1 MDTKFKYIFNK
12 HLDDSRWKHL
22 VNVDLC
28 KPGPPHPCGD
38 YQADRT
44 NFIKFM
50 DTHYDKVKY
59 SIRWTDYG
67 VDVRFESDADAASFL
82 MLHT

>member
-1 MDTKFKYIFNK
+1 MDTKFKYIFNR
-12 HLDDSRWKHL
+12 HLNDSRWKHL

-28 KPGPPHPCGD
+28 NLRERRFWDD
-38 YQADRT
+38 YQTDRT

-67 VDVRFESDADAASFL
+67 ADVRFESDADAASFL
-82 MLHT
+82 MFHT